1 MNKLSNKFKIMVTT
15 HQSKFSMSSN
25 LLFVTAGLVII
36 SDIIT
41 RIFFTTETN
50 SLFLIIINLVLIGS
64 VGLIVRQRKVWTKFL
79 PLILLI
85 LYIYEAFSFL
95 INSEV
100 NLIIKIIFVAQL
112 ILVTLATFILFFNSK
127 KEDIKIA

>member
-1 MNKLSNKFKIMVTT
+1 MNKLSNKFRIMVTT
-15 HQSKFSMSSN
+15 HQSKFSKSSN

-41 RIFFTTETN
+41 RIYFTTETN
-50 SLFLIIINLVLIGS
+50 SLFLIIINIVLIAS
-64 VGLIVRQRKVWTKFL
+64 VGLLVRQGKIWTKYL

-95 INSEV
+95 IISEV

>member
-1 MNKLSNKFKIMVTT
+1 MNKLSNKFRIMVTT
-15 HQSKFSMSSN
+15 HQSKFSKSSN

>member
-1 MNKLSNKFKIMVTT
+1 MVTK
-15 HQSKFSMSSN
+15 HQSKFSKSSN

>member
-1 MNKLSNKFKIMVTT
+1 MNKLSNKFRIMVTT
-15 HQSKFSMSSN
+15 HQSKFSKSSN

-64 VGLIVRQRKVWTKFL
+64 VGLLVRQGKVWTKFL

>member
-1 MNKLSNKFKIMVTT
+1 MNKLSNKFRIMVTT

-50 SLFLIIINLVLIGS
+50 SLFLIIINIVLIAS
-64 VGLIVRQRKVWTKFL
+64 VGLLVRKGKIWTKFL

>member
-1 MNKLSNKFKIMVTT
+1 MVTT
-15 HQSKFSMSSN
+15 HQSKFSKSSN

-41 RIFFTTETN
+41 RIYFTTETN
-50 SLFLIIINLVLIGS
+50 SLFLIIINIVLIGS
-64 VGLIVRQRKVWTKFL
+64 VGLLVRQGKIWTKYL

-95 INSEV
+95 IISEV

>member
-1 MNKLSNKFKIMVTT
+1 MNKLSNKFRIMVTT

-112 ILVTLATFILFFNSK
+112 ILVTLATFILFFNFQ

>member
-1 MNKLSNKFKIMVTT
+1 MNKLSNKFRIMVTT

>member
-1 MNKLSNKFKIMVTT
+1 MNKLSNKFRIMETT
-15 HQSKFSMSSN
+15 HQSKFSKSSN

-64 VGLIVRQRKVWTKFL
+64 VGLLVRQGKVWTKFL

>member
-15 HQSKFSMSSN
+15 HQSKFSLSSI

-41 RIFFTTETN
+41 RIYFTTETN
-50 SLFLIIINLVLIGS
+50 SLFLIIINIVLIGS
-64 VGLIVRQRKVWTKFL
+64 VGLLVRQGKIWTKYL

-95 INSEV
+95 IISEV
-100 NLIIKIIFVAQL
+100 NLIIKIIFIAQL
-112 ILVTLATFILFFNSK
+112 ILVTLATFILFFNFQ
-127 KEDIKIA
+127 KEEIKIA